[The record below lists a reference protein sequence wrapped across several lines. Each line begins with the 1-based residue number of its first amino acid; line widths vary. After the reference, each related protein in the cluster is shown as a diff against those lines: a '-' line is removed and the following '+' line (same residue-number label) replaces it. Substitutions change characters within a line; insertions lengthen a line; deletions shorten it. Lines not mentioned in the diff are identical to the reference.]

1 MIDPNPKNMENNFFE
16 INPFFLKTILS
27 AHRKQFWQTL
37 RIVFAKSPK

>member
-1 MIDPNPKNMENNFFE
+1 MFDPIPKNMEKKFLE
-16 INPFFLKTILS
+16 KNPFSLKTILS